1 MGLKSLVWKL
11 IEDFWILFLQ
21 ISVDRPVFAIIY
33 LIEICAIPVNY
44 FEHITMP
51 QEESDTPQSA

>member
-1 MGLKSLVWKL
+1 MVLKSLVWKL

-44 FEHITMP
+44 FERIKYHKV
-51 QEESDTPQSA
+51 EVK